1 MTLLPANPANPA
13 EPDEARLLV
22 VNSGVFSN
30 TGTIEIG
37 DAAPGCLTVSNGGS
51 VDAAQIQV
59 GVHDTG
65 CLNVRDADSTLE
77 AQALHV
83 GHSYTGTMALE
94 NGAAV
99 TVQTFALH
107 HTQTVTDVGEVWSR
121 VTLDQ
126 EGPGANPSRC
136 TRFM

>member
-1 MTLLPANPANPA
+1 MTLLPANPA

-37 DAAPGCLTVSNGGS
+37 DAAP
-51 VDAAQIQV
+51 
-59 GVHDTG
+59 G

-107 HTQTVTDVGEVWSR
+107 HTQTITDVGEVWSR